1 MGSDGGVMT
10 SPTPPVSLRELLDA
24 LEFISSGGDFVEHGA
39 LVCRQTGKV
48 YLHSEGIELDELP
61 DDIEDD
67 EKYIAIPSK
76 RDLDLGKPLVMAFA
90 RRHLPGDF
98 HEIQAIFGRRGV
110 YQRFRALLMQRKAL
124 DRWYAFEAEETE
136 RALREWCEENSIILT
151 D

>member
-1 MGSDGGVMT
+1 MGGDGGVMT

-39 LVCRQTGKV
+39 VVCRQTGKV
-48 YLHSEGIELDELP
+48 YLHSEDVGLDELP

-67 EKYIAIPSK
+67 EKYIAIPNK
-76 RDLDLGKPLVMAFA
+76 RDLDLGRTLVMAFA
-90 RRHLPGDF
+90 RQHLSDDF
-98 HEIQAIFGRRGV
+98 DEVREIFGRRGA
-110 YQRFRALLMQRKAL
+110 YQRFRALLTQRKAL

-136 RALREWCEENSIILT
+136 RAMREWCEANSIVLT